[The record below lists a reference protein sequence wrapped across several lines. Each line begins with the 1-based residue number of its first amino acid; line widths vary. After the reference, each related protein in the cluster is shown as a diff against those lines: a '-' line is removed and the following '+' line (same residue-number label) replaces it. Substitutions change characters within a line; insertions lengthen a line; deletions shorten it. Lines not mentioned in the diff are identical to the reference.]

1 MKIPLKPTY
10 VTISTAMEDK
20 ALDVGSEARHFSVVF
35 RSHLGI
41 YTEWERDPGSKRD
54 GVRAQGTS
62 LADAGLH
69 WRAWHMCFRERVLL

>member
-10 VTISTAMEDK
+10 VTISTAMEEK

-35 RSHLGI
+35 RSRLGI
-41 YTEWERDPGSKRD
+41 YMEWEMDLGSKRNE
-54 GVRAQGTS
+54 VRDQGTS

-69 WRAWHMCFRERVLL
+69 WRAWHMCFIERVLL